1 MVRIWDFVLRAVISL
16 WKVVGWGRKT
26 IYHEKLIHTIKNG
39 LQSAR
44 DELIRDQV
52 EVYYTLATWCEEL
65 TPWKRPWCWERVKAG
80 GEGDYR
86 MRCLDGITDSM
97 AMSLSKLRELVMDR
111 EAWRAAVHG
120 VTKSWTRLSDWTELR
135 GLLSSIKW
143 ELYLVAHW
151 EGDEWLMAQC
161 RALLHMRG
169 IVVKL
174 LAGSFACFLARWSV
188 AIHVKGLRK
197 ATRV

>member
-1 MVRIWDFVLRAVISL
+1 MLRIWDFILRAVISL
-16 WKVVGWGRKT
+16 WKVIGWEIKT
-26 IYHEKLIHTIKNG
+26 IYCEKLIHTIKNG

-52 EVYYTLATWCEEL
+52 EVFYTLATWCEEL

-80 GEGDYR
+80 REGDDR
-86 MRCLDGITDSM
+86 GWDGWMASPTRWPWVWASSRSWWWTGKPGVLQSM
-97 AMSLSKLRELVMDR
+97 GSQRVGHN
-111 EAWRAAVHG
+111 WVN
-120 VTKSWTRLSDWTELR
+120 WTERSVIIRQLR
-135 GLLSSIKW
+135 TVLSGTLSRRG
-143 ELYLVAHW
+143 VAR
-151 EGDEWLMAQC
+151 EC

-169 IVVKL
+169 TVVTL
-174 LAGSFACFLARWSV
+174 LAGSFACFLARWCV